1 MEYKDLQPKEVFHWF
16 KEISNIPRE
25 SGNEQGISD
34 FLVNFAKERNLEYW
48 QDDVLNVYIK
58 KEAKKGCE
66 DYPEILLQGH
76 MDMVAVKEKD
86 SDHDFSKDPI
96 ELLVEGD
103 WVTANKTTLGADD
116 GMAVAYALAILD
128 NDEIDHGPIA
138 ALITTGEE
146 TSMVG
151 VNNLDAKKLGNPK
164 YLLNI
169 DSEEEAILTIGCAGG
184 MDIKFSFDK
193 EYEKAN
199 GQFIS
204 IEFKNFQGGH
214 SGMEI
219 DKFRLNAIKGLVR
232 VIDNLDSYKIGKFE
246 GGVKRN
252 AIPSHSYAIVEVEN
266 AKEAIEKLEEVK
278 ANILHEYKNSDPNG
292 QIIIEQCDY
301 DGEVFTKEL
310 SEKIVN
316 ANLILADGPVKKF
329 DGSMV
334 TSSNLGLIE
343 EDDKTITFTVLARS
357 ELTSAKRFRRDVIK
371 RQVEIFGAKVTSDNE
386 YPGWEREDSELL
398 EKMVKVWEDLFGKKP
413 EILTTHGGLECGLL
427 KQDLKDTQ
435 MVSFGPEIEGAHSPE
450 ERVNIKSTEN
460 NYKFLVE
467 LLKELR

>member
-1 MEYKDLQPKEVFHWF
+1 MEYKDLQPKEVFYWF

-116 GMAVAYALAILD
+116 GMAIAYALAILD

-232 VIDNLDSYKIGKFE
+232 VIDNLDSYKIGKIE

-278 ANILHEYKNSDPNG
+278 ENILHEYKNSDPNG
-292 QIIIEQCDY
+292 QIIIEECDY

-316 ANLILADGPVKKF
+316 SNLILVDGPVKKF

>member
-1 MEYKDLQPKEVFHWF
+1 
-16 KEISNIPRE
+16 EISNIPRE

-232 VIDNLDSYKIGKFE
+232 VIDN
-246 GGVKRN
+246 
-252 AIPSHSYAIVEVEN
+252 
-266 AKEAIEKLEEVK
+266 
-278 ANILHEYKNSDPNG
+278 
-292 QIIIEQCDY
+292 
-301 DGEVFTKEL
+301 
-310 SEKIVN
+310 
-316 ANLILADGPVKKF
+316 
-329 DGSMV
+329 
-334 TSSNLGLIE
+334 
-343 EDDKTITFTVLARS
+343 
-357 ELTSAKRFRRDVIK
+357 
-371 RQVEIFGAKVTSDNE
+371 
-386 YPGWEREDSELL
+386 
-398 EKMVKVWEDLFGKKP
+398 
-413 EILTTHGGLECGLL
+413 
-427 KQDLKDTQ
+427 
-435 MVSFGPEIEGAHSPE
+435 
-450 ERVNIKSTEN
+450 
-460 NYKFLVE
+460 
-467 LLKELR
+467 

>member
-1 MEYKDLQPKEVFHWF
+1 MEYKDLQPKEVFYWF

-116 GMAVAYALAILD
+116 GMAIAYALAILD

-184 MDIKFSFDK
+184 MDIKFSFEK

-232 VIDNLDSYKIGKFE
+232 VIDNLDSYKIGKIE

-278 ANILHEYKNSDPNG
+278 ENILHEYKNSDPNG
-292 QIIIEQCDY
+292 QIIIEQCEF

-316 ANLILADGPVKKF
+316 SNLILVDGPVKKF

-398 EKMVKVWEDLFGKKP
+398 EKMVKVWENLFGKKP

>member
-116 GMAVAYALAILD
+116 GMAIAYALAILD

-184 MDIKFSFDK
+184 MDIKFSFEK

-232 VIDNLDSYKIGKFE
+232 VIDNLDSYKIGKIE

-278 ANILHEYKNSDPNG
+278 ENILHEYKNSDPNG
-292 QIIIEQCDY
+292 QIIIEECDY

-316 ANLILADGPVKKF
+316 SNLILVDGPVKKF

>member
-232 VIDNLDSYKIGKFE
+232 VIDNLDSYKIGKVE

>member
-1 MEYKDLQPKEVFHWF
+1 
-16 KEISNIPRE
+16 
-25 SGNEQGISD
+25 
-34 FLVNFAKERNLEYW
+34 
-48 QDDVLNVYIK
+48 
-58 KEAKKGCE
+58 
-66 DYPEILLQGH
+66 
-76 MDMVAVKEKD
+76 MVAVKEKD
-86 SDHDFSKDPI
+86 SNHDFSKDPI

-116 GMAVAYALAILD
+116 GMAIAYALAILD
-128 NDEIDHGPIA
+128 NDEINHGPIA

-151 VNNLDAKKLGNPK
+151 VNNLDTKKLGNPK

-169 DSEEEAILTIGCAGG
+169 DSEEEGILTIGCAGG
-184 MDIKFSFDK
+184 MDIKFSFEK

-199 GQFIS
+199 GEFIS

-232 VIDNLDSYKIGKFE
+232 VIDTLDSYKIAKIE

-266 AKEAIEKLEEVK
+266 AKEAIKKLEEVK
-278 ANILHEYKNSDPNG
+278 ENILHEYKNSDPNG
-292 QIIIEQCDY
+292 QIIIEECSY

-316 ANLILADGPVKKF
+316 ANLIIADGPVKKF

-343 EDDKTITFTVLARS
+343 EDEKNITFVVLARS

-371 RQVEIFGAKVTSDNE
+371 RQVELFGAKVSSDNE

-398 EKMVKVWEDLFGKKP
+398 EKMVKVWENLYGKKP

-427 KQDLKDTQ
+427 KQDMKETQ

-460 NYKFLVE
+460 NYKFLIE

>member
-116 GMAVAYALAILD
+116 GMAIAYALAILD

-184 MDIKFSFDK
+184 MDIKFSFEK

-199 GQFIS
+199 GEFIS

-232 VIDNLDSYKIGKFE
+232 VIDSLDSYKIGKIE

-278 ANILHEYKNSDPNG
+278 ENILHEYKNSDPNG
-292 QIIIEQCDY
+292 QIIIEECDY

-316 ANLILADGPVKKF
+316 SNLILVDGPVKKF

>member
-1 MEYKDLQPKEVFHWF
+1 MEYKDLQPKEVFYWF

-116 GMAVAYALAILD
+116 GMAIAYALAILD

-232 VIDNLDSYKIGKFE
+232 VIDNLDSYKIGKIE

-278 ANILHEYKNSDPNG
+278 ENILHEYKNSDPNG
-292 QIIIEQCDY
+292 QIIIEECDY

>member
-1 MEYKDLQPKEVFHWF
+1 MEYKDLQPKEVFYWF

-116 GMAVAYALAILD
+116 GMAIAYALAILD

-232 VIDNLDSYKIGKFE
+232 VIDNLDSYKIGKIE

-278 ANILHEYKNSDPNG
+278 ENILHEYKNSDPNG

-316 ANLILADGPVKKF
+316 SNLILADGPVKKF
-329 DGSMV
+329 DESMV

>member
-232 VIDNLDSYKIGKFE
+232 VIDNLDSYKIGKIE

-266 AKEAIEKLEEVK
+266 AKEAIKKLEEVK
-278 ANILHEYKNSDPNG
+278 ENILHEYKNSDPNG

-301 DGEVFTKEL
+301 DGEVFTKKL

-316 ANLILADGPVKKF
+316 SNLILADGPVKKF

>member
-184 MDIKFSFDK
+184 MDIKFSFEK

-199 GQFIS
+199 GEFIS

-232 VIDNLDSYKIGKFE
+232 VIDSLDSYKIGKIE

-278 ANILHEYKNSDPNG
+278 ENILHEYKNSDPNG

-316 ANLILADGPVKKF
+316 SNLILVDGPVKKF

>member
-1 MEYKDLQPKEVFHWF
+1 MEYKDLQPKEVFYWF

-116 GMAVAYALAILD
+116 GMAIAYALAILD

-184 MDIKFSFDK
+184 MDIKFSFEK

-232 VIDNLDSYKIGKFE
+232 VIDSLDSYKIGKIE

-278 ANILHEYKNSDPNG
+278 ENILHEYKNSDPNG
-292 QIIIEQCDY
+292 QIIIEECDY

-316 ANLILADGPVKKF
+316 SNLILVDGPVKKF

-343 EDDKTITFTVLARS
+343 EDDNTITFTVLARS

-398 EKMVKVWEDLFGKKP
+398 EKMVKVWENLFGKKP

>member
-1 MEYKDLQPKEVFHWF
+1 MKYEDLQPKEVFHWF
-16 KEISNIPRE
+16 REISNIPRE
-25 SGNEQGISD
+25 SGNEKGISD

-116 GMAVAYALAILD
+116 GIAVAYALAILD
-128 NDEIDHGPIA
+128 NDEINHGPIA

-151 VNNLDAKKLGNPK
+151 VNNLDTKKLGNPK

-169 DSEEEAILTIGCAGG
+169 DSEEEGILTIGCAGG
-184 MDIKFSFDK
+184 MDIKFSFEK

-199 GQFIS
+199 GEFIS

-232 VIDNLDSYKIGKFE
+232 VIDSLDSYKIAKIE

-266 AKEAIEKLEEVK
+266 AKEAIKKLEEVK
-278 ANILHEYKNSDPNG
+278 ENILHEYKNSDPNG
-292 QIIIEQCDY
+292 QIIIKECDY

-316 ANLILADGPVKKF
+316 SNLIVADGPVKKF
-329 DGSMV
+329 AGSMV

-343 EDDKTITFTVLARS
+343 EDEKNITFIVLARS

-371 RQVEIFGAKVTSDNE
+371 RQVELFGAKVTSDNE

-398 EKMVKVWEDLFGKKP
+398 EKMVKVWENLYGKKP

-427 KQDLKDTQ
+427 KQDMKETQ

-460 NYKFLVE
+460 NYKFLIE

>member
-1 MEYKDLQPKEVFHWF
+1 
-16 KEISNIPRE
+16 
-25 SGNEQGISD
+25 
-34 FLVNFAKERNLEYW
+34 
-48 QDDVLNVYIK
+48 
-58 KEAKKGCE
+58 
-66 DYPEILLQGH
+66 

-86 SDHDFSKDPI
+86 SNHDFSKDPI

-116 GMAVAYALAILD
+116 GMAIAYALAILD
-128 NDEIDHGPIA
+128 NDEINHGPIA

-151 VNNLDAKKLGNPK
+151 VNNLDTKKLGNPK

-169 DSEEEAILTIGCAGG
+169 DSEEEGILTIGCAGG
-184 MDIKFSFDK
+184 MDIKFSFEK

-199 GQFIS
+199 GEFIS

-232 VIDNLDSYKIGKFE
+232 VIDTLDSYKIAKIE

-266 AKEAIEKLEEVK
+266 AKEAIKKLEEVK
-278 ANILHEYKNSDPNG
+278 ENILHEYKNSDPNG
-292 QIIIEQCDY
+292 QIIIEECSY

-316 ANLILADGPVKKF
+316 ANLIIADGPVKKF

-343 EDDKTITFTVLARS
+343 EDEKNITFVVLARS

-371 RQVEIFGAKVTSDNE
+371 RQVELFGAKVSSDNE

-398 EKMVKVWEDLFGKKP
+398 EKMVKVWENLYGKKP

-427 KQDLKDTQ
+427 KQDMKETQ

-460 NYKFLVE
+460 NYKFLIE

>member
-1 MEYKDLQPKEVFHWF
+1 
-16 KEISNIPRE
+16 
-25 SGNEQGISD
+25 
-34 FLVNFAKERNLEYW
+34 
-48 QDDVLNVYIK
+48 VLNVYIK

-184 MDIKFSFDK
+184 MDIKFSFEK

-199 GQFIS
+199 GEFIS

-232 VIDNLDSYKIGKFE
+232 VIDTLDSYKIAKIE

-278 ANILHEYKNSDPNG
+278 ENILHEYKNSDPNG

-310 SEKIVN
+310 SKKIVN
-316 ANLILADGPVKKF
+316 SNLILADGPVKKF

-386 YPGWEREDSELL
+386 
-398 EKMVKVWEDLFGKKP
+398 
-413 EILTTHGGLECGLL
+413 
-427 KQDLKDTQ
+427 
-435 MVSFGPEIEGAHSPE
+435 
-450 ERVNIKSTEN
+450 
-460 NYKFLVE
+460 
-467 LLKELR
+467 

>member
-1 MEYKDLQPKEVFHWF
+1 MKYEDLQPKEVFHWF
-16 KEISNIPRE
+16 REISNIPRE
-25 SGNEQGISD
+25 SGNEKGISD

-86 SDHDFSKDPI
+86 SNHDFSKDPI

-116 GMAVAYALAILD
+116 GMAIAYALAILD
-128 NDEIDHGPIA
+128 NDEINHGPLA

-151 VNNLDAKKLGNPK
+151 VNNLDTKKLGNPK

-169 DSEEEAILTIGCAGG
+169 DSEEEGILTIGCAGG
-184 MDIKFSFDK
+184 MDIKFSFEK

-199 GQFIS
+199 GEFIS

-232 VIDNLDSYKIGKFE
+232 VIDSLDSYKIAKIE

-266 AKEAIEKLEEVK
+266 AKEAIKKLEEVK
-278 ANILHEYKNSDPNG
+278 ENILHEYKNSDPNG
-292 QIIIEQCDY
+292 QIIIEECSY
-301 DGEVFTKEL
+301 DGKVFTKEL

-316 ANLILADGPVKKF
+316 ANLIIADGPVKKF
-329 DGSMV
+329 AGSMV

-343 EDDKTITFTVLARS
+343 EDEKNITFVVLARS

-371 RQVEIFGAKVTSDNE
+371 RQVELFGAKVTSDNE

-398 EKMVKVWEDLFGKKP
+398 EKMVKVWENLYGKKP

-427 KQDLKDTQ
+427 KQDMKETQ

-460 NYKFLVE
+460 NYKFLIE

>member
-232 VIDNLDSYKIGKFE
+232 VIDSLDSYKIGKIE

-266 AKEAIEKLEEVK
+266 AKEAIGKLEEVK
-278 ANILHEYKNSDPNG
+278 ENILHEYKNSDPNG
-292 QIIIEQCDY
+292 QIIIEECDY

-398 EKMVKVWEDLFGKKP
+398 EKMVKVWENLFGKKP
-413 EILTTHGGLECGLL
+413 QILTTHGGLECGLL

>member
-1 MEYKDLQPKEVFHWF
+1 MKYEDLQPKEVFHWF
-16 KEISNIPRE
+16 REISNIPRE
-25 SGNEQGISD
+25 SGNEKGISD

-116 GMAVAYALAILD
+116 GIAVAYALAILD
-128 NDEIDHGPIA
+128 NDEINHGPIA

-151 VNNLDAKKLGNPK
+151 VNNLDTKKLGNPK

-169 DSEEEAILTIGCAGG
+169 DSEEEGILTIGCAGG
-184 MDIKFSFDK
+184 MDIKFSFEK

-199 GQFIS
+199 GEFIS

-232 VIDNLDSYKIGKFE
+232 VIDSLDSYKIAKIE

-266 AKEAIEKLEEVK
+266 AKEAIKKLEEVK
-278 ANILHEYKNSDPNG
+278 ENILHEYKNSDPNG
-292 QIIIEQCDY
+292 QIKIEECSY

-316 ANLILADGPVKKF
+316 ANLIVADGPVKKF

-343 EDDKTITFTVLARS
+343 EDEKNITFIVLARS

-371 RQVEIFGAKVTSDNE
+371 RQVELFGAKVTSDNE

-398 EKMVKVWEDLFGKKP
+398 EKMVKVWENLYGKKP

-427 KQDLKDTQ
+427 KQDMKETQ

-460 NYKFLVE
+460 NYKFLIE